1 MKQWVKAA
9 GLSLVILSSSMYV
22 NAAEA
27 AQKIGYVATGQAMAQ
42 LAKRYNVQD
51 KLRKE
56 FSGRVNELRSLEK
69 KMKAK
74 IDKLKRDGA
83 VMSDSDRTKLQR
95 ELASLESD
103 YKLKA
108 QALAEDQRRRGQEE
122 EQKLV
127 MKIRTAID
135 SVAKKEGY
143 NLVLDANAVLFASK
157 KDDLSQKVISAVK

>member
-9 GLSLVILSSSMYV
+9 GLSLVILSSSMYA

>member
-9 GLSLVILSSSMYV
+9 GLSLVILSSSMYA

-95 ELASLESD
+95 ELASLESS

>member
-9 GLSLVILSSSMYV
+9 GLSLVILSSSMYA

-95 ELASLESD
+95 ELASLESS

-143 NLVLDANAVLFASK
+143 NLVLDANAVLFASE

>member
-9 GLSLVILSSSMYV
+9 GLSLVILSSSMYT

>member
-9 GLSLVILSSSMYV
+9 GLSLVILSSSMYA

-95 ELASLESD
+95 ELASLESS

-122 EQKLV
+122 EQNLV

>member
-9 GLSLVILSSSMYV
+9 GLSLVILSSSMYA
-22 NAAEA
+22 NAAES

>member
-9 GLSLVILSSSMYV
+9 GLSLVILSSSMYA

-74 IDKLKRDGA
+74 LDKLKRDGA

>member
-9 GLSLVILSSSMYV
+9 GLSLVILSSSMYA

-83 VMSDSDRTKLQR
+83 VMSDSNRTKLQR

>member
-9 GLSLVILSSSMYV
+9 GLSLVILSSSMYA

-69 KMKAK
+69 KMKSK

>member
-9 GLSLVILSSSMYV
+9 GLSLVILSSSMYA

-95 ELASLESD
+95 ELASLESS

-143 NLVLDANAVLFASK
+143 NLVLDANAVLFARK

>member
-1 MKQWVKAA
+1 LKQWVKAA
-9 GLSLVILSSSMYV
+9 GLSLVILSSSMYA

-95 ELASLESD
+95 ELASLESS

>member
-1 MKQWVKAA
+1 
-9 GLSLVILSSSMYV
+9 
-22 NAAEA
+22 
-27 AQKIGYVATGQAMAQ
+27 
-42 LAKRYNVQD
+42 
-51 KLRKE
+51 
-56 FSGRVNELRSLEK
+56 
-69 KMKAK
+69 MKAK

-83 VMSDSDRTKLQR
+83 VMSDSDRIKLQR